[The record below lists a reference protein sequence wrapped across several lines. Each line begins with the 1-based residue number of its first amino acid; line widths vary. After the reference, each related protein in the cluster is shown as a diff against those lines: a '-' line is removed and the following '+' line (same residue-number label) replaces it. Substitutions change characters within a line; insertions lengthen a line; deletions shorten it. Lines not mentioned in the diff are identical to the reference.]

1 MYFSKRKLV
10 SLVGFGFSQMW
21 KISDAKTAGS
31 VVTSVLKKLSQLS
44 RKAVT
49 AIMRQLLLWAEV
61 DEVSWAISDCWR
73 GHSAFISWI
82 WLKMVRSLSRVSCYF
97 GYNNW
102 LLGFQH

>member
-10 SLVGFGFSQMW
+10 SLVGFGFRQIW
-21 KISDAKTAGS
+21 KISNGKAAGS
-31 VVTSVLKKLSQLS
+31 IITSILKKLSQLS

-82 WLKMVRSLSRVSCYF
+82 WLKMVRSLSRVFCYF
-97 GYNNW
+97 GYSS
-102 LLGFQH
+102 